1 MFRQF
6 MKKVHSILPAG
17 TGKRGRTLDLLLTA
31 AQRLL
36 LERSAGALSI
46 TDVAARAEVAPG
58 TFYNYF
64 DGVDALVDEL
74 GRLLAV
80 HHGRLLKV
88 AIAAA
93 KDPVDAFALKTRQSL
108 RCISESQAYGRLLF
122 DAGLSVDRF
131 LGGLRDDLLAD
142 IAAGVVEGVFRSDN
156 PKLGASIVSGC
167 ILGVAL
173 DLHRGRLT
181 KAAIDDATREM
192 LTLLGV
198 RPVAAERVAH
208 APVVFAPP
216 PAFPLTW
223 LSLAPAK
230 VRS

>member
-1 MFRQF
+1 

-93 KDPVDAFALKTRQSL
+93 KDPVDAFALKKRQSL
-108 RCISESQAYGRLLF
+108 RCVSECQA
-122 DAGLSVDRF
+122 
-131 LGGLRDDLLAD
+131 
-142 IAAGVVEGVFRSDN
+142 
-156 PKLGASIVSGC
+156 
-167 ILGVAL
+167 
-173 DLHRGRLT
+173 
-181 KAAIDDATREM
+181 
-192 LTLLGV
+192 
-198 RPVAAERVAH
+198 
-208 APVVFAPP
+208 
-216 PAFPLTW
+216 
-223 LSLAPAK
+223 
-230 VRS
+230 